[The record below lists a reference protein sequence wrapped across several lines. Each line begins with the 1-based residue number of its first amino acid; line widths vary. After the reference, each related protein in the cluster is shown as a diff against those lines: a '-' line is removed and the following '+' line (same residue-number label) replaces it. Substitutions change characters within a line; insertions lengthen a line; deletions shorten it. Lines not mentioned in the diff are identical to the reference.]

1 MTILDPQVIS
11 LNVFRLHKTTG
22 EIVVDINFYFT
33 KICVVVCVFVYSGFS
48 APAAPQVTF
57 RPLLIDG
64 VNVSQ
69 PAVNGP

>member
-33 KICVVVCVFVYSGFS
+33 KLCRSVRVCLLWFLRPCGPPSDI
-48 APAAPQVTF
+48 QTF
-57 RPLLIDG
+57 AD
-64 VNVSQ
+64 
-69 PAVNGP
+69 